1 MDSASTRL
9 EAVRRLLHLL
19 PYLRSQAIILG
30 GDAAFSR
37 GIEDVPPAIIVC
49 HPDGHAR
56 TLVYA
61 RPGGYL
67 WVGTTQ
73 TRKLAYDADDAAHR
87 QFARRILGAD

>member
-1 MDSASTRL
+1 MDNTDVRM

-19 PYLRSQAIILG
+19 PYLRSQSIILG
-30 GDAAFSR
+30 GDVALSR
-37 GIEDVPPAIIVC
+37 GIEDVPPAAIVC
-49 HPDGHAR
+49 HPDGHTR

-73 TRKLAYDADDAAHR
+73 TRKLAYNADDASYRA
-87 QFARRILGAD
+87 FARNILGAD

>member
-1 MDSASTRL
+1 MENTRDRL
-9 EAVRRLLHLL
+9 ADVRNLLKLL

-30 GDAAFSR
+30 GDVAISR

-49 HPDGHAR
+49 HPGGHAR

-61 RPGGYL
+61 RNGGYL

-73 TRKLAYDADDAAHR
+73 TRKLAYDSEDASYRA
-87 QFARRILGAD
+87 FARNVLGAD

>member
-1 MDSASTRL
+1 MDNTDTRL
-9 EAVRRLLHLL
+9 EAVRRLLRLL

-30 GDAAFSR
+30 GDVALSR
-37 GIEDVPPAIIVC
+37 GIEDVPPALIIC
-49 HPDGHAR
+49 HPDGRAR

-73 TRKLAYDADDAAHR
+73 TRKLAYDADDSAYRA
-87 QFARRILGAD
+87 FARNVLGAD

>member
-1 MDSASTRL
+1 MEDTNNRL
-9 EAVRRLLHLL
+9 DAVRRLLKLL
-19 PYLRSQAIILG
+19 PYLRSQSIVLG
-30 GDAAFSR
+30 GDVALSR
-37 GIEDVPPAIIVC
+37 GIEDVPPALIIC

-73 TRKLAYDADDAAHR
+73 TRKLTYDAPDNAYRA
-87 QFARRILGAD
+87 FARNILGA